1 LERGRVVVLPCA
13 AIGGSREGGVRYW
26 GEGGRDE
33 ATPGVGEREESGAGE
48 SKGGRRPERRKEGGR
63 KAGARVVKS

>member
-1 LERGRVVVLPCA
+1 MLPCA
-13 AIGGSREGGVRYW
+13 AIGGSREGGVWHW

-33 ATPGVGEREESGAGE
+33 ATPEVGERGREESGAGE

-63 KAGARVVKS
+63 KAGARVMKS